1 MLHRILQRK
10 LAKYTI
16 YSFPRID
23 YNEINIFSG
32 GTCMKKSQF
41 WQKLSP
47 LVLPIAFQQLM
58 GALVSTSDTLM
69 MGLIDQSSLSA
80 VSLATQISFV
90 VSLFCF
96 GLTGAGSLLA
106 AQYWGKGSKPD
117 VEQVFAVMLRPMAL
131 VGGLFTAAS
140 LLIPQLLMRIFTPDP
155 ELIRLGAAYLRAV
168 SFSYVLMCVNQSYLT
183 ILRNSGRAATA
194 TVITSTGV
202 VLNIF
207 LNAVLIFGLL
217 GFPALG
223 AVGAAL
229 ATTVTRMVEFV
240 WVLMETARPDR
251 IKLRKSY
258 LFGRCPLEKDYWKHG
273 TILTANNVVW
283 GVGIT
288 MGSVILGR
296 LGSDAV
302 AANSIAMTMKNLVN
316 CFCMGLATGG
326 AILVGNELGA
336 DHLETA
342 KQYGGKVVR
351 IALISGAITAVFLIA
366 LTPVISNL
374 AELSP
379 TSQEYLKW
387 MIVVCAINLIG
398 MSNNSAIISGIFPA
412 GGDTRFGFICDCIT
426 LWVIVV
432 PLGFLAAFVWELPIW
447 VVYIFINMD
456 EWVKIPAVFHHYKKY
471 NWVRNLT
478 RQEESL

>member
-1 MLHRILQRK
+1 MIPSKQHFVKRKEARMKDKQFYRK
-10 LAKYTI
+10 LA
-16 YSFPRID
+16 
-23 YNEINIFSG
+23 
-32 GTCMKKSQF
+32 
-41 WQKLSP
+41 P
-47 LVLPIAFQQLM
+47 LVFPIAFQQLM
-58 GALVSTSDTLM
+58 SALVSTSDTLM

-80 VSLATQISFV
+80 VSLATQVTFV
-90 VSLFCF
+90 VSLFIF

-106 AQYWGKGSKPD
+106 AQYWGKGSKPE
-117 VEQVFAVMLRPMAL
+117 VEQVFAIMMRPMAL
-131 VGGLFTAAS
+131 VGGIFTLAAF
-140 LLIPQLLMRIFTPDP
+140 IVPELLMRIFTPDP
-155 ELIRLGAAYLRAV
+155 VLIQLGSGYLRAV
-168 SFSYVLMCVNQSYLT
+168 ALSYVLMCINQSYLT
-183 ILRNSGRAATA
+183 ILRNSGRATTATA
-194 TVITSTGV
+194 ISSTGV
-202 VLNIF
+202 VLNIA

-229 ATTVTRMVEFV
+229 ATTITRVVEFI
-240 WVLMETARPDR
+240 WALIETAKPDR
-251 IKLRKSY
+251 VKLRKCY
-258 LFGRCPLEKDYWKHG
+258 LFGKCPLSREFWKHG
-273 TILTANNVVW
+273 TILTANNLVW

-302 AANSIAMTMKNLVN
+302 AANSIAVTMKNLVN
-316 CFCMGLATGG
+316 CFCMGLASGG

-336 DHLETA
+336 NNLETA
-342 KQYGGKVVR
+342 RRYGGKVVKL
-351 IALISGAITAVFLIA
+351 ALISGAITAVFLIA
-366 LTPVISNL
+366 LTPVISRL

-379 TSQEYLKW
+379 QSQEYLQW

-412 GGDTRFGFICDCIT
+412 GGDTKFGFICDTIT

-432 PLGFLAAFVWELPIW
+432 PLGMLAAFVWDLPIW

-471 NWVRNLT
+471 KWVRNLT
-478 RQEESL
+478 LQED